1 METPPTRVLTPE
13 ETFAEASRHLHACLQ
28 TMGINMEDENF
39 RDTSDR
45 FLKYLLE
52 YLNPFDPVEV
62 LKVDFSNEHHVDA
75 GYRGMLVQHNI
86 PFRTICP
93 HHLLPVVGVAH
104 VGYIPS
110 KKLVGLSKLTRLV
123 DAVGH
128 EMPRMQETITDR
140 IADILSEHLEA
151 KGVMVVI
158 TATHGCMEG
167 RGVKVHDTPTTTS
180 TVRGLFRDVSI
191 ARQEF
196 FDLLKVVG
204 RCC

>member
-13 ETFAEASRHLHACLQ
+13 ETFSEASRQLHSCLQ
-28 TMGINMEDENF
+28 TMGLNMEEENF
-39 RDTSDR
+39 RDTPDR

-52 YLNPFDPVEV
+52 YLTPFDAAEV

-93 HHLLPVVGVAH
+93 HHLLPVTGVAH

-158 TATHGCMEG
+158 TANHGCMEG